1 MQYYWRIITAL
12 HFFSDQTLYWF
23 VMKDRRSSDPW
34 GHKWCF
40 ERHFSWQV
48 VHFQLSNWQG
58 HRWAGLLMISQIN
71 QSKPI
76 ELRNQELLICYFV
89 FFSLCPTHSSNSV
102 LTMYDLYVPSLVQ
115 IYLESRCLL
124 RYLKSIF
131 QCWIC
136 CLISVQ
142 LLGTKWMQPY
152 FKKLL
157 FVLK

>member
-1 MQYYWRIITAL
+1 MLLLIFIFSENVTKKKGFWQNKNCLKITSYFFTKKTLIIKKIHQSGENDT
-12 HFFSDQTLYWF
+12 FFPEQTLYWF
-23 VMKDRRSSDPW
+23 VMKDRQSSDPW

-89 FFSLCPTHSSNSV
+89 FLSYPFKLYYLLVRVSN
-102 LTMYDLYVPSLVQ
+102 
-115 IYLESRCLL
+115 LL
-124 RYLKSIF
+124 
-131 QCWIC
+131 
-136 CLISVQ
+136 
-142 LLGTKWMQPY
+142 
-152 FKKLL
+152 KKLI
-157 FVLK
+157 VLKN